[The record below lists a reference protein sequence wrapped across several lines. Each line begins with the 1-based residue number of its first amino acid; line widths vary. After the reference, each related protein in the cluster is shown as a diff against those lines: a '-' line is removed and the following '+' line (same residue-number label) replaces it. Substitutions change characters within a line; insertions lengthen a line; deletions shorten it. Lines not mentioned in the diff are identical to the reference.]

1 MRRDRKKH
9 RKHSTVLTPTLRG
22 ESYGSIFDTLVI
34 QAVNDGVVTTGR
46 QCLHCSLARFPM
58 SPSQF

>member
-1 MRRDRKKH
+1 MRRDGK
-9 RKHSTVLTPTLRG
+9 KHSTVLTPTLSG

-58 SPSQF
+58 SLSQF